1 MLGLGN
7 RLRAVLNEVRG
18 KRLADIGCDHGK
30 VAALALLQGEADF
43 VSAVDISPNSL
54 DKAKKLAKK
63 LNLLHKMEFLPGDG
77 LTPLNYEPDS
87 VVIAGMGG
95 NEIVKILSQKRLNS
109 RFILVAHQDVFVL
122 RKYLQRNGYAALKD
136 YAVEEKGKFYDII
149 VARAGESNY
158 SDGEIYVG
166 KNYPQSS
173 VFIKK
178 LKARKRHLERILNSA
193 DKEKL
198 SSDIVKEWEEINN
211 VLQD

>member
-1 MLGLGN
+1 
-7 RLRAVLNEVRG
+7 
-18 KRLADIGCDHGK
+18 
-30 VAALALLQGEADF
+30 
-43 VSAVDISPNSL
+43 
-54 DKAKKLAKK
+54 
-63 LNLLHKMEFLPGDG
+63 
-77 LTPLNYEPDS
+77 
-87 VVIAGMGG
+87 MGG

-122 RKYLQRNGYAALKD
+122 RKYLQQNGYAALKD